1 MEQFANLI
9 VLALDRPPLRGRMKL
24 GIPDGQVGAV
34 SHKKR
39 DCIFMTIDR
48 RPVQARPAE
57 HPFCID
63 VGPALEQQ
71 RCDRRV
77 AISAGALENV

>member
-1 MEQFANLI
+1 MRYKK
-9 VLALDRPPLRGRMKL
+9 LDR
-24 GIPDGQVGAV
+24 
-34 SHKKR
+34 
-39 DCIFMTIDR
+39 IFMTIDR

-63 VGPALEQQ
+63 VGPALEQP

-77 AISAGALENV
+77 AIPAGALENV